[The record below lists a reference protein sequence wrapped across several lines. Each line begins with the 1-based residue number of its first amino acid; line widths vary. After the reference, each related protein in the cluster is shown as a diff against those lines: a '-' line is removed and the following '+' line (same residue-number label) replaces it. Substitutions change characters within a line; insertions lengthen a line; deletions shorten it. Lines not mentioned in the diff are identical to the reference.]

1 MRQKNTIL
9 VKKLMKYLLV
19 LFSIIFLLGCSE
31 DSRKVKY
38 RVVSQSNSEV
48 MYSMK
53 GGPIS
58 VENVS
63 GDWSKTFRSRSGN
76 PLYLSATKT
85 SLFGKLTIQISVD
98 GNVVFSQSTEEM
110 FSPITIDAVVP

>member
-1 MRQKNTIL
+1 MKHLFVLLSIL
-9 VKKLMKYLLV
+9 
-19 LFSIIFLLGCSE
+19 FLLGCSE

-48 MYSMK
+48 MYSMR
-53 GGPIS
+53 GGPIN

-63 GDWSKTFRSRSGN
+63 GDWSKTFRSRSGS
-76 PLYLSATKT
+76 PLYLSAFKT
-85 SLFGKLTIQISVD
+85 SLFGKLTIQISID

-110 FSPITIDAVVP
+110 YSPITIDAVVP

>member
-1 MRQKNTIL
+1 
-9 VKKLMKYLLV
+9 MKYLLV
-19 LFSIIFLLGCSE
+19 LFSIIFLLGCSK

-48 MYSMK
+48 IYSMK
-53 GGPIS
+53 GGPLNS
-58 VENVS
+58 ENVS

-85 SLFGKLTIQISVD
+85 SPFGTLTIQISID

>member
-1 MRQKNTIL
+1 
-9 VKKLMKYLLV
+9 MKHLLV
-19 LFSIIFLLGCSE
+19 LFSILFLLGCSK

-48 MYSMK
+48 IYSMK
-53 GGPIS
+53 GGPLNS
-58 VENVS
+58 ENIS

-76 PLYLSATKT
+76 PLYLNATKT
-85 SLFGKLTIQISVD
+85 SPFGTLTIQISID
-98 GNVVFSQSTEEM
+98 GNVIFSQSTEEM

>member
-1 MRQKNTIL
+1 MKITLIL
-9 VKKLMKYLLV
+9 FAILL
-19 LFSIIFLLGCSE
+19 FNSCSE

-48 MYSMK
+48 IYSMK
-53 GGPIS
+53 GGPNNL
-58 VENVS
+58 ENVS

-85 SLFGKLTIQISVD
+85 SPFGTLTIQISID
-98 GNVVFSQSTEEM
+98 GNVFFSQSTEEI